1 MLQWRATHL
10 QVYWQQKKKKK
21 LNSVSYCRGGNLGKE
36 KEEGKFE
43 GGSGL
48 DLGEVECDQNTL
60 YTSLKYSK
68 LNKKKYFTE
77 KGLGLRTKSE
87 RGLGKV

>member
-10 QVYWQQKKKKK
+10 RVYWQQKKK
-21 LNSVSYCRGGNLGKE
+21 LNSVSYCRGGDLGKE

-68 LNKKKYFTE
+68 LNKNTALKKDW
-77 KGLGLRTKSE
+77 G
-87 RGLGKV
+87 

>member
-1 MLQWRATHL
+1 MEGHTSTSILAT
-10 QVYWQQKKKKK
+10 KKK

-48 DLGEVECDQNTL
+48 DLGEGECDQNTL

-68 LNKKKYFTE
+68 LNKNTALKKDW
-77 KGLGLRTKSE
+77 G
-87 RGLGKV
+87 